1 MRGQVKLW
9 QFCLGNTITTLEL
22 LELWT
27 PNKFLMV
34 RPIFDKIVRMMQSG
48 NSRGNPLNFNKNSK
62 KGHFP
67 PMGFPR
73 TFDIL

>member
-48 NSRGNPLNFNKNSK
+48 NSRGNPLNFNKN
-62 KGHFP
+62 G
-67 PMGFPR
+67 
-73 TFDIL
+73 